1 MEEAERIAREEHGS
15 VKLAVISGEFWAT
28 RVSKDFIAYFL
39 PHLKGVGTRDYY
51 RRLGYELDGPYMS
64 KSLL

>member
-15 VKLAVISGEFWAT
+15 IKLAVISGECKACHG
-28 RVSKDFIAYFL
+28 RKLLMSSA
-39 PHLKGVGTRDYY
+39 GVGTRDYY
-51 RRLGYELDGPYMS
+51 RKLGYELDGPYMS

>member
-15 VKLAVISGEFWAT
+15 EKLAVISG
-28 RVSKDFIAYFL
+28 
-39 PHLKGVGTRDYY
+39 VGTRHYY
-51 RRLGYELDGPYMS
+51 RKLGYGMILSFVFESNGLALIIVSELDGPYMS